1 MVIDYLNHL
10 KEQYMEQRLSL
21 DKEKNNLI
29 IQLKE
34 NVEFVRMLEE
44 SDDPNYESFT
54 PRNVFSKNK
63 QKIDELLDKQKEI
76 KSSIEETTNRQKEL
90 FDRIEELNSII
101 NEEKNQIHHSAK
113 QTSTLENLPLNDLKN
128 IINKMELCIRL
139 TDIDPVRCRMELS
152 TILKKLNC
160 VFDSMEDSE

>member
-63 QKIDELLDKQKEI
+63 QKIDELLDKPKQQI
-76 KSSIEETTNRQKEL
+76 
-90 FDRIEELNSII
+90 DR
-101 NEEKNQIHHSAK
+101 KNFL
-113 QTSTLENLPLNDLKN
+113 TVLKN
-128 IINKMELCIRL
+128 
-139 TDIDPVRCRMELS
+139 
-152 TILKKLNC
+152 
-160 VFDSMEDSE
+160 